1 MRTRSKL
8 ADSLHDVAAYSKA
21 PALLLSPVLLK
32 VCVIMDGL
40 MGRSVMG
47 GGRWTLSFSQLSG
60 IMVENRDVTEG
71 RKPEACVN
79 TCIVSRCGFNMT

>member
-1 MRTRSKL
+1 M
-8 ADSLHDVAAYSKA
+8 DVAAYSKA

-47 GGRWTLSFSQLSG
+47 GGRWPLSFSQLSG

-71 RKPEACVN
+71 REACVK
-79 TCIVSRCGFNMT
+79 TRIVSRCGNASI